1 MNTKKIRIPNRFD
14 SSVTCWEGEVEDTGS
29 DAKNLGTATLKA
41 LAEKADLRFANL
53 RSADLRSADLRSANL
68 RFADLGSAN
77 LGSANL
83 GSANLGSA
91 NLRSADLGSANLRF
105 ADLRS
110 ANLGSANLGSANLG
124 SANLG
129 SANLRFADL
138 RFADL
143 GSADL
148 RSADLGSAH
157 IAKAKI
163 RRILQ
168 IGPIG
173 SRDSMLVVWIME
185 AGDFRYSTGCQ
196 NQITEEAFR
205 ERVVASHGG
214 NEHGRA
220 YMEAIEFAHRLAGI
234 YAPAAVVAE

>member
-14 SSVTCWEGEVEDTGS
+14 SSVTCWEGKVEDTGS

-41 LAEKADLRFANL
+41 LAEKADLR
-53 RSADLRSADLRSANL
+53 SADL
-68 RFADLGSAN
+68 RFADLGS
-77 LGSANL
+77 
-83 GSANLGSA
+83 
-91 NLRSADLGSANLRF
+91 

-110 ANLGSANLGSANLG
+110 ANLGSADLRSAD
-124 SANLG
+124 
-129 SANLRFADL
+129 LRFADL
-138 RFADL
+138 RFADLGSANL

-220 YMEAIEFAHRLAGI
+220 YMEAIEFAHRLAGS

>member
-41 LAEKADLRFANL
+41 LAEKADLRFADL
-53 RSADLRSADLRSANL
+53 RSADLRSADLR
-68 RFADLGSAN
+68 FADLRSAD
-77 LGSANL
+77 LRF
-83 GSANLGSA
+83 A
-91 NLRSADLGSANLRF
+91 NLRSADLRFANLRF

-110 ANLGSANLGSANLG
+110 ADLRSADLRF
-124 SANLG
+124 
-129 SANLRFADL
+129 ANLRFADL
-138 RFADL
+138 RFADLRFADLGSANL

>member
-41 LAEKADLRFANL
+41 LAEKADLRFA
-53 RSADLRSADLRSANL
+53 DLRSANL
-68 RFADLGSAN
+68 GF
-77 LGSANL
+77 ANL

-91 NLRSADLGSANLRF
+91 NLRSAN
-105 ADLRS
+105 
-110 ANLGSANLGSANLG
+110 
-124 SANLG
+124 
-129 SANLRFADL
+129 
-138 RFADL
+138 L

>member
-41 LAEKADLRFANL
+41 LAEKADLRFA
-53 RSADLRSADLRSANL
+53 D
-68 RFADLGSAN
+68 
-77 LGSANL
+77 
-83 GSANLGSA
+83 
-91 NLRSADLGSANLRF
+91 LRSADLGSADLRF
-105 ADLRS
+105 ADLRSADLRS

-129 SANLRFADL
+129 SANLGSANLRSADL
-138 RFADL
+138 RFADLRSANL

-148 RSADLGSAH
+148 RSANLGSTNLGSADLRFAH

>member
-53 RSADLRSADLRSANL
+53 GSADLRSADLRSANL
-68 RFADLGSAN
+68 GSANLGFADLRFADLRFADLGSAN
-77 LGSANL
+77 LGSAD
-83 GSANLGSA
+83 
-91 NLRSADLGSANLRF
+91 LRSADLRSADLRF
-105 ADLRS
+105 AD
-110 ANLGSANLGSANLG
+110 
-124 SANLG
+124 
-129 SANLRFADL
+129 LRFADL

>member
-41 LAEKADLRFANL
+41 LAEKAN
-53 RSADLRSADLRSANL
+53 
-68 RFADLGSAN
+68 
-77 LGSANL
+77 
-83 GSANLGSA
+83 
-91 NLRSADLGSANLRF
+91 
-105 ADLRS
+105 
-110 ANLGSANLGSANLG
+110 
-124 SANLG
+124 
-129 SANLRFADL
+129 
-138 RFADL
+138 L

-148 RSADLGSAH
+148 RSANLGSAH

>member
-41 LAEKADLRFANL
+41 LAEKADLR
-53 RSADLRSADLRSANL
+53 SAN
-68 RFADLGSAN
+68 
-77 LGSANL
+77 
-83 GSANLGSA
+83 
-91 NLRSADLGSANLRF
+91 
-105 ADLRS
+105 
-110 ANLGSANLGSANLG
+110 
-124 SANLG
+124 
-129 SANLRFADL
+129 
-138 RFADL
+138 L

>member
-41 LAEKADLRFANL
+41 LAEK
-53 RSADLRSADLRSANL
+53 
-68 RFADLGSAN
+68 
-77 LGSANL
+77 
-83 GSANLGSA
+83 
-91 NLRSADLGSANLRF
+91 
-105 ADLRS
+105 
-110 ANLGSANLGSANLG
+110 
-124 SANLG
+124 
-129 SANLRFADL
+129 
-138 RFADL
+138 
-143 GSADL
+143 ADL

>member
-41 LAEKADLRFANL
+41 LAEKADLRFA
-53 RSADLRSADLRSANL
+53 D
-68 RFADLGSAN
+68 
-77 LGSANL
+77 
-83 GSANLGSA
+83 
-91 NLRSADLGSANLRF
+91 LRSADLGSADLRF
-105 ADLRS
+105 ADLRSADLRS

-129 SANLRFADL
+129 SANL
-138 RFADL
+138 
-143 GSADL
+143 GSANL
-148 RSADLGSAH
+148 RSADLRFAH

>member
-41 LAEKADLRFANL
+41 LAEKADLRFADL
-53 RSADLRSADLRSANL
+53 RSANLGSADLRSANL
-68 RFADLGSAN
+68 GFADLRFAD
-77 LGSANL
+77 L

-91 NLRSADLGSANLRF
+91 NLRSADLGSA
-105 ADLRS
+105 DLRS
-110 ANLGSANLGSANLG
+110 ANLGSADLR

-138 RFADL
+138 RFANL

-148 RSADLGSAH
+148 RFAH

>member
-41 LAEKADLRFANL
+41 LAEKADLR
-53 RSADLRSADLRSANL
+53 SADLRSAN
-68 RFADLGSAN
+68 
-77 LGSANL
+77 
-83 GSANLGSA
+83 
-91 NLRSADLGSANLRF
+91 
-105 ADLRS
+105 
-110 ANLGSANLGSANLG
+110 
-124 SANLG
+124 
-129 SANLRFADL
+129 
-138 RFADL
+138 L

>member
-41 LAEKADLRFANL
+41 LAEKADLR
-53 RSADLRSADLRSANL
+53 S
-68 RFADLGSAN
+68 
-77 LGSANL
+77 
-83 GSANLGSA
+83 
-91 NLRSADLGSANLRF
+91 

-110 ANLGSANLGSANLG
+110 ANLGSANLGFADLRFADLGSADLRSANLG
-124 SANLG
+124 SADLR
-129 SANLRFADL
+129 SADLRFADL
-138 RFADL
+138 RFADLGSANL

>member
-41 LAEKADLRFANL
+41 LAEKADLRSANL
-53 RSADLRSADLRSANL
+53 GSADLRSADLRSANL
-68 RFADLGSAN
+68 GSANLGFADLRFADLRFADLGS
-77 LGSANL
+77 
-83 GSANLGSA
+83 
-91 NLRSADLGSANLRF
+91 

-110 ANLGSANLGSANLG
+110 ANLGSADLRSAD
-124 SANLG
+124 
-129 SANLRFADL
+129 LRFADL
-138 RFADL
+138 RFADLGSANL

>member
-41 LAEKADLRFANL
+41 LAEKADLR
-53 RSADLRSADLRSANL
+53 SAN
-68 RFADLGSAN
+68 
-77 LGSANL
+77 
-83 GSANLGSA
+83 
-91 NLRSADLGSANLRF
+91 
-105 ADLRS
+105 
-110 ANLGSANLGSANLG
+110 
-124 SANLG
+124 
-129 SANLRFADL
+129 
-138 RFADL
+138 L

-196 NQITEEAFR
+196 NQITSA
-205 ERVVASHGG
+205 VA
-214 NEHGRA
+214 
-220 YMEAIEFAHRLAGI
+220 
-234 YAPAAVVAE
+234 

>member
-41 LAEKADLRFANL
+41 LAEKADLRFADL
-53 RSADLRSADLRSANL
+53 RSADLRSADLRFANLGSADL
-68 RFADLGSAN
+68 RFADL
-77 LGSANL
+77 
-83 GSANLGSA
+83 
-91 NLRSADLGSANLRF
+91 RSADLRFANLRF

-110 ANLGSANLGSANLG
+110 ADLRSADLRFANLRSAD
-124 SANLG
+124 
-129 SANLRFADL
+129 LRFADL
-138 RFADL
+138 RFADLGSANL